1 MHWRFAMVDYLTG
14 FDNDFFDQ
22 FEGMRREMDR
32 LFSGWPGSLGIRSMA
47 RGSFPAINVGASP
60 EQVDVYVY
68 AAGVDAKS
76 LDVSLQQN
84 LLSISGERQ
93 VDYPEDVQLYR
104 NERFSGSFRR
114 TVTLPEDVDS
124 DKVDATYRD
133 GLLHITVHRRE
144 AVKPRHIEV
153 K

>member
-1 MHWRFAMVDYLTG
+1 MVDFLTG

-22 FEGMRREMDR
+22 FENMRREMDR
-32 LFSGWPGSLGIRSMA
+32 LFGGGPGSLGIRSMA

-60 EQVDVYVY
+60 ERVDVYVY
-68 AAGVDAKS
+68 AAGVDPKT

-84 LLSISGERQ
+84 LLTISGERSI
-93 VDYPEDVQLYR
+93 DLPEDAQLYR
-104 NERFSGSFRR
+104 NERFSGTFLRAI
-114 TVTLPEDVDS
+114 TLPEDVDP

-133 GLLHITVHRRE
+133 GLLHITVQRRE

>member
-1 MHWRFAMVDYLTG
+1 MVDFLTG

-22 FEGMRREMDR
+22 FENMRREMDR
-32 LFSGWPGSLGIRSMA
+32 LFGGGPGSLGIRSMA
-47 RGSFPAINVGASP
+47 RGSCPAINVGASP
-60 EQVDVYVY
+60 ERVDVYVY
-68 AAGVDAKS
+68 AAGVDPKT

-84 LLSISGERQ
+84 LLTISGERSI
-93 VDYPEDVQLYR
+93 DLPEDAQLYR
-104 NERFSGSFRR
+104 NERFSGTFRR
-114 TVTLPEDVDS
+114 AITLPEDVDP

-133 GLLHITVHRRE
+133 GLLHITVQRRE

>member
-1 MHWRFAMVDYLTG
+1 MVDYLSG

-47 RGSFPAINVGASP
+47 RGGFPAINVGASP
-60 EQVDVYVY
+60 ERVDVYVY
-68 AAGVDAKS
+68 AAGVDPKS

-84 LLSISGERQ
+84 ILVISGERQ
-93 VDYPEDVQLYR
+93 IDHPEDAQLYR

-124 DKVDATYRD
+124 DKVAATYRD
-133 GLLHITVHRRE
+133 GLLHITVQRRE
-144 AVKPRHIEV
+144 AVQPRRIEV
-153 K
+153 Q

>member
-1 MHWRFAMVDYLTG
+1 MVDFLTG

-22 FEGMRREMDR
+22 FENMRREMDR
-32 LFSGWPGSLGIRSMA
+32 LFGGGPGSLGIRSMA

-60 EQVDVYVY
+60 ERVDVYVY
-68 AAGVDAKS
+68 AAGVDPKT

-84 LLSISGERQ
+84 LLTISGERSI
-93 VDYPEDVQLYR
+93 DLPEDAQLYR
-104 NERFSGSFRR
+104 NERFSGTFRR
-114 TVTLPEDVDS
+114 AITLPEDVDP
-124 DKVDATYRD
+124 DKVDAAYRD
-133 GLLHITVHRRE
+133 GLLHITVQRRE